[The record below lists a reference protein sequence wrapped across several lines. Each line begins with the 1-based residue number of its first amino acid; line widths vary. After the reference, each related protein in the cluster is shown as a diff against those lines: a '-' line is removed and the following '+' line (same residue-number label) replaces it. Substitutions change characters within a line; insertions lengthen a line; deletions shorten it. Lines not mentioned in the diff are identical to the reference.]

1 MKSDIE
7 TTEIHRPDTRV
18 FLVRHGKSARHESP
32 LYIGHPDV
40 PLSDH
45 GRHEAAKAGD
55 KLVKKGAHPLRIYSS
70 DLCRASET
78 AEIIAERLGGIPI
91 VLDKLFREMPMGDWD
106 DELIMDI
113 KAKFPEEYEK
123 RGDDVRNY
131 RVSGSEN
138 FYDLHPRVI
147 REFHR
152 IFAEDFRGP
161 DSGEAR
167 QQDEDPGGA
176 DPGSSEDDPG
186 DFIIVAHLGV
196 ITSLYEELF
205 SEDEEDGY
213 WPHFKTGSV
222 TTCEVPGWLWGRNA

>member
-1 MKSDIE
+1 MKASIE

-18 FLVRHGKSARHESP
+18 FLVRHGKSARRESP
-32 LYIGHPDV
+32 LYFGHPDV

-45 GRHEAAKAGD
+45 GRQEAAKAGD
-55 KLVKKGAHPLRIYSS
+55 KLVNKGARPLRIYSS

-106 DELIMDI
+106 DELILDI
-113 KAKFPEEYEK
+113 KVKFPEEYKK
-123 RGDDVRNY
+123 RGDDVLNY
-131 RVSGSEN
+131 RVSGGDN
-138 FYDLHPRVI
+138 FYDLHPRVT

-152 IFAEDFRGP
+152 IFAEDFR
-161 DSGEAR
+161 E
-167 QQDEDPGGA
+167 QK
-176 DPGSSEDDPG
+176 DDPG
-186 DFIIVAHLGV
+186 DLIIVAHLGV

-205 SEDEEDGY
+205 SEDGEGGY

-222 TTCEVPGWLWGRNA
+222 TTITVPDWLWGRRA